1 MATNG
6 AGRRVANRYELAE
19 ELGHGGMG
27 VVWRAT
33 DTLLARQV
41 ALKEVDLPR
50 GVDES
55 EREGLRARVSREARA
70 AARLSHPG
78 VVTVYD
84 IAHDGDQD
92 FIVMELVSAPT
103 LEELVRTQGPLPPAR
118 AARLGLRLLDTLE
131 AAHKAGIV
139 HRDLK
144 PRNVMVRQDGA
155 TKLADFGIASVQG
168 DPRLTAT
175 GLVVGSPAYMAPEQ
189 VEAQAVS
196 PATDLW
202 ALGATLWFAVEG
214 QPPFGGGE
222 FQTLNAIVSG
232 QPRRPERLGP
242 LAPVLARLLVKEP
255 EGRATPAQLRP
266 LLRRVVAG
274 GGRADPAPGD
284 SAGGGLSAGATVVVG
299 GRGGPAGPGGP
310 GATGGQGATGGPG
323 GPDAGA
329 PGTFPRRT
337 AAEDAERGSVASG
350 DTPPVPSRVRR
361 GESDGG
367 QRDRTPGG
375 RRRGRRL
382 PPVPPV
388 PMPGAPVLSGA
399 RRRRARVPMVLA
411 AVALVL
417 FGAVIWQGLTRDTGE
432 RGPPAT
438 TRRPAVPA
446 TWRTF
451 QDPDGTYRLS
461 FPPTWTP
468 SDRGPFI
475 DFTEPGG
482 ERFFRVQPTTDGLPP
497 LSAQRSLERSFM
509 ARHPGDDYR
518 RLRLAATTFRSVPAA
533 EWEFTFLDEGRLTRG
548 YDITFV
554 AAGRRH
560 AILFQAPAS
569 RWAASRDEL
578 QSFLA
583 GFRPRG

>member
-6 AGRRVANRYELAE
+6 ARRRVANRYELEE

-50 GVDES
+50 GVDAA
-55 EREGLRARVSREARA
+55 EREAMRARVSREARA

-84 IAHDGDQD
+84 IAHDGGQD
-92 FIVMELVSAPT
+92 FIVMELVAAPT
-103 LEELVRTQGPLPPAR
+103 LEDLVRTRGPRTPAR
-118 AARLGLRLLDTLE
+118 AAQLGLGLLDALE
-131 AAHKAGIV
+131 AAHRAGIV

-144 PRNVMVRQDGA
+144 PKNVMVREDGA

-189 VEAQAVS
+189 VEAREVS

-222 FQTLNAIVSG
+222 FQTLSAIVNG
-232 QPRRPERLGP
+232 APRRPEHLGP
-242 LAPVLARLLVKEP
+242 LGPVLARLLVKEP
-255 EGRATPAQLRP
+255 TGRATAAQLRP
-266 LLRRVVAG
+266 LLQQVASGRGARAGQATVHLPAPAAPAGRDASAAG
-274 GGRADPAPGD
+274 GEDP
-284 SAGGGLSAGATVVVG
+284 
-299 GRGGPAGPGGP
+299 
-310 GATGGQGATGGPG
+310 GQ
-323 GPDAGA
+323 
-329 PGTFPRRT
+329 
-337 AAEDAERGSVASG
+337 VASG
-350 DTPPVPSRVRR
+350 DTPPVPSRAPPN
-361 GESDGG
+361 EADGG
-367 QRDRTPGG
+367 ATVRAPAG

-388 PMPGAPVLSGA
+388 PMPGEPVLSGA
-399 RRRRARVPMVLA
+399 GRRRARLPVVFA
-411 AVALVL
+411 AVAV
-417 FGAVIWQGLTRDTGE
+417 VIAGTIVWQGVTRDGGRE
-432 RGPPAT
+432 QGPSAT
-438 TRRPAVPA
+438 SRRPAVPA
-446 TWRTF
+446 SWRSF

-468 SDRGPFI
+468 TDQGLFI

-482 ERFFRVQPTTDGLPP
+482 ERFFRVQPTTDGMTP
-497 LSAQRSLERSFM
+497 LTAQQSLERSFV
-509 ARHPGDDYR
+509 ARHPDDDYR
-518 RLRLAATTFRSVPAA
+518 RIQLGETTFRNVPAA
-533 EWEFTFLDEGRLTRG
+533 EWEFTFLDEGRRIRG
-548 YDITFV
+548 YDITFT

-560 AILFQAPAS
+560 AILFQSPAD

-578 QSFLA
+578 QAFLA
-583 GFRPRG
+583 GFQPRG

>member
-103 LEELVRTQGPLPPAR
+103 LEELVRTRGPLPPEW
-118 AARLGLRLLDTLE
+118 AARLGLSLLDTLE

-144 PRNVMVRQDGA
+144 PRNVMVRENGA

-214 QPPFGGGE
+214 QAPFGGGE
-222 FQTLNAIVSG
+222 FQTLSAIVSG

-274 GGRADPAPGD
+274 GARARPDPGRSGRRRQPL
-284 SAGGGLSAGATVVVG
+284 GGSH
-299 GRGGPAGPGGP
+299 
-310 GATGGQGATGGPG
+310 
-323 GPDAGA
+323 
-329 PGTFPRRT
+329 
-337 AAEDAERGSVASG
+337 
-350 DTPPVPSRVRR
+350 
-361 GESDGG
+361 
-367 QRDRTPGG
+367 
-375 RRRGRRL
+375 RRGRR
-382 PPVPPV
+382 
-388 PMPGAPVLSGA
+388 PGRPG
-399 RRRRARVPMVLA
+399 RTGRA
-411 AVALVL
+411 
-417 FGAVIWQGLTRDTGE
+417 
-432 RGPPAT
+432 
-438 TRRPAVPA
+438 
-446 TWRTF
+446 
-451 QDPDGTYRLS
+451 
-461 FPPTWTP
+461 
-468 SDRGPFI
+468 
-475 DFTEPGG
+475 
-482 ERFFRVQPTTDGLPP
+482 
-497 LSAQRSLERSFM
+497 
-509 ARHPGDDYR
+509 
-518 RLRLAATTFRSVPAA
+518 
-533 EWEFTFLDEGRLTRG
+533 
-548 YDITFV
+548 
-554 AAGRRH
+554 
-560 AILFQAPAS
+560 
-569 RWAASRDEL
+569 
-578 QSFLA
+578 
-583 GFRPRG
+583 